1 MIVSASTARRLFGNA
16 DPLGQTMTIPKFRY
30 RMTTAA
36 DATVVG
42 VVADVK
48 YSGIDAVPGDQVY
61 WSLAQAPWLATFLT
75 VRTSGDVSLGPT
87 LRRIVASVDPTMSVS
102 SVRPLESIIATAIAP
117 ARFRTSL
124 VVVFSMLG
132 LIIAGVGLYGIVTYS
147 VSRRTAELGVRIA
160 LGARTRDVMTLVL
173 REGVSIAL
181 AGVAIG
187 IPAAYGG
194 SRMFAVLLF
203 GVTPADRLT
212 YAISAGAMLFIA
224 VAASYVPARRAARVD
239 PITALRS
246 E

>member
-1 MIVSASTARRLFGNA
+1 
-16 DPLGQTMTIPKFRY
+16 
-30 RMTTAA
+30 
-36 DATVVG
+36 
-42 VVADVK
+42 
-48 YSGIDAVPGDQVY
+48 
-61 WSLAQAPWLATFLT
+61 
-75 VRTSGDVSLGPT
+75 
-87 LRRIVASVDPTMSVS
+87 
-102 SVRPLESIIATAIAP
+102 
-117 ARFRTSL
+117 
-124 VVVFSMLG
+124 VFSMLG

-160 LGARTRDVMTLVL
+160 LGARRRDVMTLVL

-181 AGVAIG
+181 AGVAVG
-187 IPAAYGG
+187 IPAAYAC

-212 YAISAGAMLFIA
+212 YAISAGAMLLIA